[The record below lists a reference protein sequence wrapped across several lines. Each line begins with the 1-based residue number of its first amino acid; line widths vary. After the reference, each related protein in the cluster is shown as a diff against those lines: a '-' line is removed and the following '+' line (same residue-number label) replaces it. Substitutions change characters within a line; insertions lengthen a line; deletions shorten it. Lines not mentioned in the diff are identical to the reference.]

1 VILFCRLCAPHPKM
15 SRTDWERAYLIAWE
29 TYYTMEH
36 METVLRRLIAKK
48 GPASNAIVLMTWF
61 MGSIHL
67 EKIHPLESGLLRLKF
82 RRDRRPGLPIAPVW
96 KFYPTYWVETMVK
109 MARWA
114 ALYRRLRSTYLRIKK
129 DPKRFKYMDLALTPV
144 TDHDVD
150 DLEMFHT
157 PSAPAFVAQ
166 EQRRQHSHEHAAV
179 A

>member
-1 VILFCRLCAPHPKM
+1 
-15 SRTDWERAYLIAWE
+15 
-29 TYYTMEH
+29 
-36 METVLRRLIAKK
+36 
-48 GPASNAIVLMTWF
+48 
-61 MGSIHL
+61 
-67 EKIHPLESGLLRLKF
+67 
-82 RRDRRPGLPIAPVW
+82 
-96 KFYPTYWVETMVK
+96 

-114 ALYRRLRSTYLRIKK
+114 ALYRRLRRTYLAIKK

-166 EQRRQHSHEHAAV
+166 EQRRQHAREHAA